1 MDSLK
6 RQKAITQFKSYDLL
20 LKPKFHMMK
29 FQINQTIRSTDQ
41 NSLPNEINSFNTLGD
56 DIRDDISNEMI
67 HYISLNN
74 HEILNYFTNVAIIQY
89 PNESNRMK

>member
-20 LKPKFHMMK
+20 LKPEFHMIK
-29 FQINQTIRSTDQ
+29 IRSTDQ

-89 PNESNRMK
+89 PNESNKMK